1 MKRCLRIL
9 PLLVLVLLPGVAW
22 GDRVTN
28 NGERALELRDTPLTE
43 SQRTQRAEAWGLR
56 VEEWE
61 RYETLMQEQRGL
73 WSPNLDPIMVL
84 GIHARSE
91 EERRR
96 YAELAVEQERAR
108 VEAELAFQRAY
119 DDAWRRLYP
128 NELLIDLSRL
138 SRGQSQ
144 AAAEVPAQAS
154 VVDIPPRLLWFT
166 RTEDC
171 PACDE
176 LLPSVLDRARELSVG
191 LDIFLVDTQPDEDD
205 AIRAWARE
213 QGIPVERVRTRQITL
228 NHDQGTAARLG
239 IWQSPPVLAIAT
251 SGGTRAITLTDL
263 R

>member
-1 MKRCLRIL
+1 MKQLR
-9 PLLVLVLLPGVAW
+9 LLLLSLILVLLPGVAW
-22 GDRVTN
+22 GDR
-28 NGERALELRDTPLTE
+28 ERALELRDTPLTE
-43 SQRTQRAEAWGLR
+43 SQPMQRAEAWGLR
-56 VEEWE
+56 LEEWE

-73 WSPNLDPIMVL
+73 WSPNLDPITVL

-128 NELLIDLSRL
+128 NETLIDLSRL
-138 SRGQSQ
+138 SPGRSQ
-144 AAAEVPAQAS
+144 ASAEGSTRTS

-166 RTEDC
+166 RIDDC
-171 PACDE
+171 PTCDE

-205 AIRAWARE
+205 AVRGWARE
-213 QGIPVERVRTRQITL
+213 QNIPVERVRTRQITL

-239 IWQSPPVLAIAT
+239 IWQSAPVLAIAT